1 MLDELL
7 LISLGAGLF
16 GTAFI
21 GVLYWLV
28 MREEP
33 GTKRMRE
40 IASYIEQGAR
50 AFLKR
55 EFKTIAYFIVVIGAV
70 LLAALWPRW
79 QIAFGFA
86 YGALFSMAAVALGM
100 NAAVKANVRAANL
113 ARSSAGRAFVLALRG
128 GGVMGLTIPSL
139 NLVGLSTMFFLFGIG
154 PETVK
159 AVDLLVLSLIH
170 I

>member
-1 MLDELL
+1 MAYDELL

-21 GVLYWLV
+21 GILYWLV
-28 MREEP
+28 LREEP

-55 EFKTIAYFIVVIGAV
+55 EFKTIAYFIIVIGAV

-79 QIAFGFA
+79 QIAFGFV
-86 YGALFSMAAVALGM
+86 YGCLLYTSPSP
-100 NAAVKANVRAANL
+100 RD
-113 ARSSAGRAFVLALRG
+113 RG
-128 GGVMGLTIPSL
+128 
-139 NLVGLSTMFFLFGIG
+139 
-154 PETVK
+154 
-159 AVDLLVLSLIH
+159 
-170 I
+170 